1 MEQNGPASSKR
12 KKPQQLHKV
21 SGLQPQGVS
30 LAFSPSFIE
39 AKWLLFDC
47 LWIRVL
53 GMVGALGVLATSHEE
68 ERHLFEKF
76 GQVRA
81 QSRPQYTG
89 WTRRASRKD
98 FFSNSSVLARLAGGR
113 VVRTC
118 KMSLRERL
126 VG

>member
-1 MEQNGPASSKR
+1 LDAKDREMECNGTASSKR

-53 GMVGALGVLATSHEE
+53 GMVGALGALATSREE
-68 ERHLFEKF
+68 ERRHLFEKF
-76 GQVRA
+76 GQVTSFLTKRDWKA
-81 QSRPQYTG
+81 NQLLDHARGKAG
-89 WTRRASRKD
+89 WLDK
-98 FFSNSSVLARLAGGR
+98 ARFKKRFL
-113 VVRTC
+113 
-118 KMSLRERL
+118 
-126 VG
+126 